1 MLVPV
6 IAPGVNEDQAGEI
19 LFYARSRMPV
29 IRGVHFQPVS
39 YFGRCSESKGS
50 YRITIPKM
58 LRLLEEQT
66 GGWIHAGDF
75 TGGGATNPYCTFQA
89 NYLRWKD
96 GSMKL
101 LAHGEPRTSGLSEQ
115 ARDFVARQW
124 SGNSCREGLQAGDG
138 CCGEERTGESRCT
151 EPPREEN
158 CCCGEETGRLTLDT
172 SSLDNFLREIH
183 RNTLAVSGMLFQD
196 AWNLELDRLRRCYIL
211 ESDSRYGMVP
221 FCIYNLTGSDG
232 RALYR

>member
-1 MLVPV
+1 
-6 IAPGVNEDQAGEI
+6 
-19 LFYARSRMPV
+19 
-29 IRGVHFQPVS
+29 
-39 YFGRCSESKGS
+39 
-50 YRITIPKM
+50 M

-89 NYLRWKD
+89 NYLRQKD

-124 SGNSCREGLQAGDG
+124 SGNCCREGLQAGDG
-138 CCGEERTGESRCT
+138 
-151 EPPREEN
+151 
-158 CCCGEETGRLTLDT
+158 CCGEETGRLTLDT

>member
-89 NYLRWKD
+89 NYLRQKD

-101 LAHGEPRTSGLSEQ
+101 LAHGESRTSGLSEQ

-124 SGNSCREGLQAGDG
+124 SGNG
-138 CCGEERTGESRCT
+138 CGEEKTGESRCT
-151 EPPREEN
+151 EPPREEKLLLRGRN
-158 CCCGEETGRLTLDT
+158 GKTDSGYFFSGQFSEGDPQKYAGGFRYAVPGRLESGTGPFTPVLY
-172 SSLDNFLREIH
+172 SGIRQPVWHGAFLH
-183 RNTLAVSGMLFQD
+183 L
-196 AWNLELDRLRRCYIL
+196 
-211 ESDSRYGMVP
+211 
-221 FCIYNLTGSDG
+221 
-232 RALYR
+232 

>member
-1 MLVPV
+1 
-6 IAPGVNEDQAGEI
+6 
-19 LFYARSRMPV
+19 MPAV
-29 IRGVHFQPVS
+29 RGVHFQPVS
-39 YFGRCSESKGS
+39 YFGRCSEPAGS

-58 LRLLEEQT
+58 LALMEEQT

-89 NYLRWKD
+89 NYLKQKD

-101 LAHGEPRTSGLSEQ
+101 LAHGEPRASGASEQ

-124 SGNSCREGLQAGDG
+124 SGTDDCCCQKADQKVS
-138 CCGEERTGESRCT
+138 CCGEK
-151 EPPREEN
+151 PREET
-158 CCCGEETGRLTLDT
+158 CCCGGSTAGLTLDT
-172 SSLDNFLREIH
+172 SSLDAFLEEMH

-211 ESDSRYGMVP
+211 ETDSRYGMVP

-232 RALYR
+232 RTLYR